1 MGQSRIATDGL
12 LEETGLSASE
22 RLPQAWAATENNL
35 GTALYEQR
43 LRSGGAQATEL
54 LAQAV
59 AAHRSALEITTR
71 EQLPQDW
78 ALTQNNLGLALWQ
91 QGLRSEGAKATELLA
106 RRWPLTGAPW
116 RFTLASNYRRGGPG
130 PSTTWAMRSC
140 SRPAGPGAP
149 KQPSY
154 WPRQRPLTG

>member
-106 RRWPLTGAPW
+106 QAVAAYRSALEVYTREQSVG
-116 RFTLASNYRRGGPG
+116 RRGGPQ
-130 PSTTWAMRSC
+130 TQARSGGIASGC
-140 SRPAGPGAP
+140 DVVSIRR
-149 KQPSY
+149 SV
-154 WPRQRPLTG
+154 T